1 MIISQWNPTF
11 VLDDTLDMEAVRR
24 AMAGKTLH
32 VSFCC
37 VQPPSFQQWSQVTNN
52 LNTMTT
58 YRSDIRTYTPD
69 EAVTSSRRAAAVKDD
84 ATIQRRRVEQA
95 MASPDDQSIFIVK
108 LLQEDLQALYV
119 EISSTCQSGV
129 VWNAENFGV
138 QREELQQWRQYSLT
152 LYQTLSE
159 TKKRTDLE
167 ASKIL
172 EAYQSNVKLKKLPMI
187 SRATW
192 TDWLTR
198 WRLELKYIP
207 AEWSRFWMVQ
217 TSLSDPD
224 DVAQCKKLT
233 TSDQLLGYLSNK
245 YGAMDRLI
253 PSLVM
258 ELQKLKKP
266 KNRKD
271 QTFML
276 NLSKISTTLVTIY
289 AESAQARLECLVI
302 ELIVKQ
308 AFPEEVLVLYN
319 NMYYDCINP

>member
-1 MIISQWNPTF
+1 
-11 VLDDTLDMEAVRR
+11 
-24 AMAGKTLH
+24 
-32 VSFCC
+32 
-37 VQPPSFQQWSQVTNN
+37 
-52 LNTMTT
+52 
-58 YRSDIRTYTPD
+58 
-69 EAVTSSRRAAAVKDD
+69 
-84 ATIQRRRVEQA
+84 
-95 MASPDDQSIFIVK
+95 MASPDEQSIFIVK

-198 WRLELKYIP
+198 WRLELKHIP
-207 AEWSRFWMVQ
+207 AEFHRFRMVQ
-217 TSLSDPD
+217 NSLSDQD
-224 DVAQCKKLT
+224 DIANCKKLIN
-233 TSDQLLGYLSNK
+233 SDQLLGYLSNK
-245 YGAMDRLI
+245 YGAMERLI
-253 PSLVM
+253 PSLIL

-266 KNRKD
+266 RDRKD
-271 QTFML
+271 QTFLL

-289 AESAQARLECLVI
+289 AEHAQARLECLVI

-308 AFPEEVLVLYN
+308 AFPEELLVLYN
-319 NMYYDCINP
+319 NMYYDCSIQLFSLTQAEN